1 MFENLSASNLLSNSD
16 IIMYV
21 GRAGKGPESV
31 TDRWSV
37 SVCGLQPLQSAGIKT
52 SNPPP
57 GLFYN
62 FEQEKKRKK
71 KRKNERKTL
80 LELAQS

>member
-1 MFENLSASNLLSNSD
+1 
-16 IIMYV
+16 MYV